1 MTSIQLKSKYDR
13 TNPYHIY
20 YDLDAVNLDKTGN
33 QEPPILRFT
42 EVRNNPYLDAPENY
56 FLSVVR
62 FALQTPSLPVFIP
75 IIQTG
80 QPNPNLTIYS
90 VSMSYVVAGNTLVA
104 QTYLTYSPQNVYLPT
119 PAPPL
124 VQQDLSSEYYY
135 IYSYQYL
142 LKLINTTLQTCFN
155 SLNALVIGAGGVL
168 PTTNAPFFDMNPN
181 NFTMSLFADKL
192 GYDEN
197 LVNPIKLF
205 MNSAMYHL
213 FNGFTADYLGYTGIT
228 SGRNYLFKI
237 YNSNGT
243 NEFTMPTYTALVMYQ
258 EQSSIALWNP
268 IQSMVFTT
276 ALLPVNETNV
286 SAPKIFGSDTRLG
299 QSNNNVNVAPII
311 TDFEVPF
318 DPTNT
323 YRPNIE
329 YSPQSE
335 YRLVDLYGASPIS
348 AIELTCYWK
357 TQFGNTIPFKLNSNC
372 KANIKL
378 LFRRKDF
385 NVLNLNL

>member
-20 YDLDAVNLDKTGN
+20 YDLDAINLDKTGT
-33 QEPPILRFT
+33 QAPPILRFT

-62 FALQTPSLPVFIP
+62 FAIQTPSLPVFIP
-75 IIQTG
+75 LIQTG
-80 QPNPNLTIYS
+80 QANPNLTIYS
-90 VSMSYVVAGNTLVA
+90 VSMSYVVGGNTLVA
-104 QTYLTYSPQNVYLPT
+104 QTFLTYVPQNTYLPT
-119 PAPPL
+119 PASPL
-124 VQQDLSSEYYY
+124 VQQDVSSEYYY
-135 IYSYQYL
+135 VYSYQYL
-142 LKLINTTLQTCFN
+142 IKLINTTIQTCFTA
-155 SLNALVIGAGGVL
+155 LNALVVGAGGVL
-168 PTTNAPFFDMNPN
+168 PTANAPFFEMNPN
-181 NFTMSLFADKL
+181 DFTMSFFADTL
-192 GYDEN
+192 GFNET
-197 LVNPIKLF
+197 LGNPIKFF

-213 FNGFTADYLGYTGIT
+213 FNGFQADYLGYTGIT
-228 SGRNYLFKI
+228 NGRNYLFRI
-237 YNSNGT
+237 YGT
-243 NEFTMPTYTALVMYQ
+243 SLNLFNFPTYNALVMYQ

-268 IQSMVFTT
+268 VQSLVFTT

-286 SAPKIFGSDTRLG
+286 SAPKIFGLDTRLG

-318 DPTNT
+318 DPSNT
-323 YRPNIE
+323 YRPNVE

-357 TQFGNTIPFKLNSNC
+357 NQFGQLTPFILNSNS